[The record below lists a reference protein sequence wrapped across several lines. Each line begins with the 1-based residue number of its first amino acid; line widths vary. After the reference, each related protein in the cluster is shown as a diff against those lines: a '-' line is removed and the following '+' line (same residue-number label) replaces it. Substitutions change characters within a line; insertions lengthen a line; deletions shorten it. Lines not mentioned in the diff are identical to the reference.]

1 MTPALGSGA
10 VTRRRQSVLKAL
22 GRRDLRLSRVY
33 RTRAAMHAY
42 RVLRSLGRRAGVD
55 LVARTF
61 YSPVPNLDSLPDS
74 TWERRSEL
82 EGIRFDL
89 EEQLAF
95 IE

>member
-1 MTPALGSGA
+1 
-10 VTRRRQSVLKAL
+10 
-22 GRRDLRLSRVY
+22 
-33 RTRAAMHAY
+33 MHAY